1 MTTSSRYRK
10 QMGGGKINFTNCNTG
25 KDIGRQSPGF
35 STTSRDTASQKSNFL
50 KMSQHNGIREWSN
63 VLSAEKDKRSAHNNT
78 VKLVLNNSDDMN
90 ITQPSIVSDNA
101 PRSAQPVQAAKP

>member
-63 VLSAEKDKRSAHNNT
+63 VLSADKDKRSAT
-78 VKLVLNNSDDMN
+78 VKLVDDM
-90 ITQPSIVSDNA
+90 TVQPSIVSGNLFLNS
-101 PRSAQPVQAAKP
+101 PY

>member
-1 MTTSSRYRK
+1 
-10 QMGGGKINFTNCNTG
+10 
-25 KDIGRQSPGF
+25 
-35 STTSRDTASQKSNFL
+35 
-50 KMSQHNGIREWSN
+50 MSQHNGIREWSN